1 MTAVLRRRVL
11 AALLAV
17 VAVALSLA
25 AGSSAAIVTES
36 DNQGRSIRFDVR
48 ATNVDVDWYADVLRA
63 SLHGNE
69 ISAVT
74 VRIVPEAQIP
84 KLCGGEQAA
93 ACYQRDAL
101 GGPLII
107 IAAGKSTM
115 LEQTLLHEYGHHL
128 DGYWHVP
135 GVPELNGTEVWWNL
149 RGMATLLA
157 THQVAFDYSLDW
169 YHSIP
174 EIFAE
179 DYAAIQLTNG
189 NAHFAMQRWLAPP
202 SEELKQALI
211 AELGPSTSSFP
222 AAPNL
227 PLLINRKGTL
237 APRGNFATPFGLLA
251 TGRHI
256 TVTVTVSK
264 PKRKGIRARAQV
276 VCNDNVV
283 ATGNFGKGRT
293 KRVLDLPNMGPADCE
308 ARVVSTSSVKLAYT
322 LRLRVAIEAA

>member
-1 MTAVLRRRVL
+1 
-11 AALLAV
+11 
-17 VAVALSLA
+17 
-25 AGSSAAIVTES
+25 
-36 DNQGRSIRFDVR
+36 
-48 ATNVDVDWYADVLRA
+48 
-63 SLHGNE
+63 
-69 ISAVT
+69 
-74 VRIVPEAQIP
+74 
-84 KLCGGEQAA
+84 
-93 ACYQRDAL
+93 
-101 GGPLII
+101 
-107 IAAGKSTM
+107 M

-135 GVPELNGTEVWWNL
+135 GFPELNGTEVWWNL

-157 THQVAFDYSLDW
+157 NHQVAFDYSLGWD
-169 YHSIP
+169 HSIP

-179 DYAAIQLTNG
+179 DYAAVQFG
-189 NAHFAMQRWLAPP
+189 NSRFAMQRWLAPP
-202 SEELKQALI
+202 DDTLKQALI
-211 AELGPSTSSFP
+211 AELGPATSTLP

-227 PLLINRKGTL
+227 PLLLNRKGTL
-237 APRGNFATPFGLLA
+237 APRGKFATPFGLLA

-276 VCNDNVV
+276 VCDDKVV
-283 ATGNFGKGRT
+283 ATGNFNKGRT